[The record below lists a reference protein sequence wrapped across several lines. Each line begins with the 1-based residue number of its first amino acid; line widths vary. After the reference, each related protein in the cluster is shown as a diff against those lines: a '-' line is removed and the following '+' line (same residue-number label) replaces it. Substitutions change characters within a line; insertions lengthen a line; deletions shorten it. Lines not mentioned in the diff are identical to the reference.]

1 MRRIIKLVWH
11 QLFLLVISLSMVL
24 SLAACASTGTR
35 NNSSGSTSRPDSNAD
50 GGNAV
55 DTAAPGGG
63 DEATIDL
70 NRKIIT
76 NTDIRMESTDVP
88 QALRELASLAREEGG
103 YIQSQYQTESSD
115 NNFYGELVVRIPA
128 ESVDRFVAAIES
140 HGKIRENEVSIQDV
154 TAEYTDT
161 ESRLENAR
169 VQESRLL
176 EMFEEANT
184 IDEMLY
190 IQSELD
196 RLQERIEVYEGQI
209 QLWDNLVDLSTVS
222 IQLYTDSSLIGSD
235 PDIPRYIPADTVW
248 QRFTA
253 GINRSFINFVNA
265 AALSL
270 IWAGENFVQILFAL
284 IIAII
289 LIILIRRSNRKH
301 KENRAQMNAYTVP
314 MNRTIYPGSAAEGNT
329 NPVGQSPYVGPNP
342 PVPTAPTAPRPTT
355 PAAPPPPHPPTA
367 HKQPT
372 ADEVQSMDPEET
384 EPAD

>member
-1 MRRIIKLVWH
+1 MRKRIKLAWH
-11 QLFLLVISLSMVL
+11 QLLLLTLSLSMVL
-24 SLAACASTGTR
+24 SLAACASTSTR
-35 NNSSGSTSRPDSNAD
+35 DNSSGSSPRPDSNA
-50 GGNAV
+50 GSGNAV
-55 DTAAPGGG
+55 DTAGGG
-63 DEATIDL
+63 DEATVDL

-88 QALRELASLAREEGG
+88 RAIRELASLARDEGG
-103 YIQSQYQTESSD
+103 YIQSQYQTESND
-115 NNFYGELVVRIPA
+115 NNYYGELVVRIPA
-128 ESVDRFVAAIES
+128 EAVDRFVVAIES

-222 IQLYTDSSLIGSD
+222 IRLYTDSSIIGSD
-235 PDIPRYIPADTVW
+235 PDIPRYIPANTVW

-270 IWAGENFVQILFAL
+270 IWAGENFVQLLFAIIIVLL
-284 IIAII
+284 I
-289 LIILIRRSNRKH
+289 LLLIRRSNKKH
-301 KENRAQMNAYTVP
+301 KENKALMNQYTGP
-314 MNRTIYPGSAAEGNT
+314 MDRTIHTGSAVDGKLKAEA
-329 NPVGQSPYVGPNP
+329 PPHYVGPNP
-342 PVPTAPTAPRPTT
+342 PLS
-355 PAAPPPPHPPTA
+355 AAPQPPA
-367 HKQPT
+367 EYKQRS
-372 ADEVQSMDPEET
+372 ADDIQSMDPEQTET
-384 EPAD
+384 PD